1 MKSNQNPGPS
11 KRIEDLIPSWIYGDF
26 VTVVGN
32 RPAGSDLRSQF
43 PDFIEKADESEQ
55 RVGFG
60 QDILQNLLTYR
71 DFDTYKDPLVRYNI
85 LAVNG
90 EIGGGQEYEP
100 PLITSLET
108 LDINGNSV
116 PEFIILASM
125 AQGAAKEIRVSGR
138 SIEVGDPFLDID
150 EDEVMELMDG
160 RGFPRYNGVIMIDE
174 EIILYRR
181 REGNFLYGLQ
191 RGASA
196 TILLPQFATP
206 GQYVMTTPARH
217 AAGSV
222 VVNISVLFLVG
233 MLELIHKSYT
243 PNIESDRICP
253 DINRSSLLQNIKDF
267 FAAKGS
273 KLGVKAFFKMLFC
286 ENDVDVFYPGDRM
299 ITPSKS
305 TYYEGKIFRTVPVPQ
320 PFCDPEVK
328 YVLPTSAL
336 GTDYIVKN
344 YNEPNEV
351 YGRGVVDY
359 STVYPI
365 DGEDQYELFA
375 NKKYFEG
382 TIPANPC
389 TTLTRKLLNPKTAPT
404 DVVDVKVITVESTLG
419 FPDKGL
425 LFIDNEA
432 IYYGRKSLNQFFDC
446 VRGKIGVAVEHSE
459 GKKVYG
465 PYYIETQ
472 KLDPDN
478 NLLVSRSFPLG
489 LVESVDIVDPGLL
502 HSTDDY
508 VIPNG
513 PGMIDPREQALCR
526 IDEQDR
532 IIYTFRENYDDLLT
546 RQYALPVISGQT
558 GVGLVMHTT
567 RAVDGVYYDDSY
579 VFVSSSGFPEYT
591 IGPFNPRGIQIPPDL
606 LVGPGIDDS
615 WVLSIIPRHENRKA
629 NYIMDDEDGTP
640 QFVYSE
646 KGNDRIGVFVDGVRA
661 YSNVSKKSD
670 VTGKIASFEIVN
682 HGQGYKNPTVLID
695 GVAGRATA
703 SVDETTGQILSI
715 TQTLIVQYTNNP
727 PVKVT
732 SGQGA
737 AFELTFDRYG
747 RLEEVIVTN
756 KGRFYLD
763 RPQLQVVDSSGRGK
777 GAVLNCEV
785 LNGGIESVKVL
796 NTGIDYNPRTTN
808 VRAVPIG
815 TGAEIKATTEFYQ
828 FDRYAEVVNEVYYTF
843 DKGNGFLWEPVS
855 QEGGIDKT
863 IFGYVCDP
871 VELRRSTG
879 DDGTKHSP
887 LLGWAYDGNPIYGPY
902 GYKNNTDDTDGV
914 ERQQSAYVLMKD
926 RSQILPAGGGTSF
939 GSHPPSDHQYPM
951 GTFVEDYQFAP
962 YDAADIIV
970 DDELTNG
977 IKYIPLITSLDTV
990 DASGT
995 PKPEFEIHTSD
1006 DQFFILVGV
1015 RVDNECDDGSEV
1027 PQLPNNILNANNCK
1041 ICNTPEFP
1049 KELYPNGVEAYFI
1062 TIDEEGTPQFPY
1074 IIGKTFCNRPISQ
1087 VVDIIDSEGIE
1098 ALERTQIYSS
1108 MIDDETELNFDFTKV
1123 ERLRNPYLQPT
1134 KDELDLEITS
1144 VSNGSINDV
1153 LIQKALPLSTRV
1165 GDGCLFDNKGTRGS
1179 GADAKVTFVEG
1190 EPVVDSKGTLL
1201 IAKLIS
1207 HRQRINLD
1215 NTDNSGNS
1223 FVFIPT
1229 KLIYSYNPETG
1240 GRSEAIVESYN
1251 PESKVLIVQ
1260 TQTQRLIDLGDV
1272 IVDHRGND
1280 AYIEGSPQQI
1290 AEFNTPTSSGPSDVQ
1305 VRTSVPG
1312 TRTDGSSL
1320 IQGDLWWSLHSGRLY
1335 VYYTDETPNTE
1346 GLEGQWVNTHPIGV
1360 RPFPPMLPLSQGEAP
1375 YILGD
1380 GGVDKILGD
1389 DLKIIGNSES
1399 RDGDAL
1405 LFDDVPTIIT
1415 DKHIGT
1421 DAPIPTPPLFD
1432 GTDESVVI
1440 LSEYR
1445 PLNRP
1450 DGSGLRVGDLWWS
1463 PHTGIMYIYNN
1474 DDLNG
1479 IFDPLGPN
1487 ADGNRTSE
1495 WICTDPAG
1503 MVPNPDWRTDLV
1515 FYKLSTEDSN
1525 VVEQYILSEDDE
1537 ELINVLK
1544 TFDTNY
1550 DTATN
1555 YIWPDPLKLS
1565 RDIDVNIFSGGVRAI
1580 ISEKAPTEY
1589 IHYFEDGTCE
1599 NREVSEGNLWWSPL
1613 TGKLYIYYNDGNS
1626 IQWVVTNPQSS
1637 ISNEYGYDYTI
1648 PSYPGGGGPGGPGGD
1663 DGTGFPG
1670 WGGGPIINM
1679 PELETTRRL
1688 FFDNLDYF
1696 VPQDIVEFQVGAP
1709 GTDNQNETAKL
1720 LQVNYPEASGIFVRG
1735 YEDERLPLPDGT
1747 ITIDKTRALYT
1758 INTLTPHKLN
1768 IGDFVEISGSEH
1780 DEVNGLHQV
1789 VEAGTVIPAEGDVL
1803 VSSDGKIM
1811 GVDIT
1816 CPGMGYTEDFY
1827 VTFESESGFGAL
1839 GVARVDPN
1847 TGQVI
1852 EVEMINTGTGYSV
1865 NSRNVRSTEEVTID
1879 YVIEIEERGLE
1890 ISTESTGVSIY
1901 AEHVDK
1907 IQINRVAFNT
1917 DVKVNL
1923 GSELANTR
1931 FSIYVHDFY
1940 ESESGSLSYIASGDN
1955 VENAPAKIQ
1964 VTSAGTGY
1972 KSLPSI
1978 AGLYHR
1984 FIDRAVTEIELD
1996 ANNGIESVKIIS
2008 GGSRYTNPIAVFVD
2022 LEGNGCG
2029 ATAQVSKTPYSPIH
2043 VGCSD
2048 DPYSPGVTT
2057 DACGGGVITYVTVTN
2072 PGCNY
2077 INPVLVLV
2085 EADGHFIAT
2094 TKDIGKIKSFGI
2106 LDPGRK
2112 ISADRSLK
2120 PELHIETKLV
2130 VLFDDPY
2137 ATFNK
2142 GDTLY
2147 QGIETNKRSIGVVE
2161 KFDSERQIV
2170 TIMPTD
2176 VTVYDTDITTN
2187 TIGILKKDEYIYNQE
2202 GISAM
2207 VVTEGQADCR
2217 VVVNGSSEPEGRFID
2232 QTSMISEYWPV
2243 IQDSYRYQR
2252 FSYVISSPLQ
2262 EVVYDTFVEKVI
2274 HPSGFKRF
2282 ADVTIHDSSYSTF
2295 TCEEVVVVRS

>member
-32 RPAGSDLRSQF
+32 RPTGSDLRSQF
-43 PDFIEKADESEQ
+43 PNFMEKADESEQ

-90 EIGGGQEYEP
+90 EIGGGQEYET

-108 LDINGNSV
+108 IDINGNSV
-116 PEFIILASM
+116 PEFVILASM
-125 AQGAAKEIRVSGR
+125 AQGAAKELRISGR
-138 SIEVGDPFLDID
+138 SIEVGDPYLDID
-150 EDEVMELMDG
+150 EEEVMELMDG

-196 TILLPQFATP
+196 TILLPQFSTP

-253 DINRSSLLQNIKDF
+253 EINRSSLLQNIKDF

-273 KLGVKAFFKMLFC
+273 KLGVKSFFKMLFC

-305 TYYEGKIFRTVPVPQ
+305 SYYEGKIFRTVPVPQ

-328 YVLPTSAL
+328 YALPTSSL
-336 GTDYIVKN
+336 GADYVVKS
-344 YNEPNEV
+344 YNNPDEI

-359 STVYPI
+359 SSVYPI
-365 DGEDQYELFA
+365 EGEDQYELFT

-382 TIPANPC
+382 VIPANPC

-404 DVVDVKVITVESTLG
+404 DVIDVKVITVESTLG
-419 FPDKGL
+419 FPNKGM

-432 IYYGRKSLNQFFDC
+432 IFYGRKSLNQFFDC
-446 VRGKIGVAVEHSE
+446 VRGRIGVATEHGK

-465 PYYIETQ
+465 PYYVETQ

-489 LVESVDIVDPGLL
+489 LVESVDIIDPGLL

-546 RQYALPVISGQT
+546 RQYPLPIINGQT

-591 IGPFNPRGIQIPPDL
+591 IGPFNPRGVQIPPDK
-606 LVGPGIDDS
+606 LVGPGIDDN

-629 NYIMDDEDGTP
+629 NYIMDDENNVP

-661 YSNVSKKSD
+661 YSNVSKKSE
-670 VTGKIASFEIVN
+670 VTGKISSFKIVN
-682 HGQGYKNPTVLID
+682 HGQGYKNPTILID
-695 GVAGRATA
+695 GVVGRASAT
-703 SVDETTGQILSI
+703 VNRTTGQIESI
-715 TQTLIVQYTNNP
+715 LQTIIVQYTKNP
-727 PVKVT
+727 SVTVT
-732 SGQGA
+732 SGEGA

-747 RLEEVIVTN
+747 RLEEVTVTK
-756 KGRFYLD
+756 KGRYYLD
-763 RPQLQVVDSSGRGK
+763 KPQLQVVDSSGRGK

-808 VRAVPIG
+808 IRVVPIG
-815 TGAEIKATTEFYQ
+815 SGAEIKATTEFYQ
-828 FDRYAEVVNEVYYTF
+828 FDRYAEVINETYYSF
-843 DKGNGFLWEPVS
+843 DRGNGFLWEPAS
-855 QEGGIDKT
+855 QDASIDKT

-871 VELRRSTG
+871 KELRRSAD

-902 GYKNNTDDTDGV
+902 GYKNNTDDSEGV
-914 ERQQSAYVLMKD
+914 ERQQSAYVLMND

-939 GSHPPSDHQYPM
+939 GSHPPSVLDYPM

-962 YDAADIIV
+962 YEAADIIV
-970 DDELTNG
+970 DDEVTNG
-977 IKYIPLITSLDTV
+977 IKYLPSITSLDIV
-990 DASGT
+990 DVSGD

-1006 DQFFILVGV
+1006 DQFFTLVGV
-1015 RVDNECDDGSEV
+1015 RVETECDDGSDV

-1049 KELYPNGVEAYFI
+1049 IELYPDGVEAYFI

-1087 VVDIIDSEGIE
+1087 VIDAMDSERVEI
-1098 ALERTQIYSS
+1098 LEQTQTYSS
-1108 MIDDETELNFDFTKV
+1108 MIDDETELEFDFTKV
-1123 ERLRNPYLQPT
+1123 ERLRNPYLQST

-1144 VSNGSINDV
+1144 VSSGSVNEV

-1165 GDGCLFDNKGTRGS
+1165 GDGCLFDNTGTMGA

-1190 EPVVDSKGTLL
+1190 ETVVDSRGTLL
-1201 IAKLIS
+1201 IAKLVS

-1215 NTDNSGNS
+1215 NSDNLNNS

-1229 KLIYSYNPETG
+1229 KLIYTYNPITG
-1240 GRSEAIVESYN
+1240 GKSEALVESYN
-1251 PESKVLIVQ
+1251 PDSKVLIVQ

-1272 IVDHRGND
+1272 ILDHRGD
-1280 AYIEGSPQQI
+1280 EAYIEGVPQQI
-1290 AEFNTPTSSGPSDVQ
+1290 AEFNTPISLGSSDVQ
-1305 VRTSVPG
+1305 VRSGVPG
-1312 TRTDGSSL
+1312 TRTDGSKL

-1335 VYYTDETPNTE
+1335 VYYVDETPNTE
-1346 GLEGQWVNTHPIGV
+1346 GLKGQWVNTHPIGV
-1360 RPFPPMLPLSQGEAP
+1360 RPFPLA
-1375 YILGD
+1375 
-1380 GGVDKILGD
+1380 
-1389 DLKIIGNSES
+1389 
-1399 RDGDAL
+1399 
-1405 LFDDVPTIIT
+1405 T
-1415 DKHIGT
+1415 DEHIGT
-1421 DAPIPTPPLFD
+1421 DTQIQNPPQFD
-1432 GTDESVVI
+1432 GTAESAVI

-1445 PLNRP
+1445 PMNRP

-1487 ADGNRTSE
+1487 ADGNFTSE

-1503 MVPNPDWRTDLV
+1503 MVPNPDWRADFV
-1515 FYKLSTEDSN
+1515 FYRLVTEQSDQ
-1525 VVEQYILSEDDE
+1525 VEQYILNEYDDR
-1537 ELINVLK
+1537 ELIVGIRAL
-1544 TFDTNY
+1544 TQNY
-1550 DTATN
+1550 DTATDL
-1555 YIWPDPLKLS
+1555 IWPEPQKLT
-1565 RDIDVNIFSGGVRAI
+1565 RDIDGNIFSGGVRAI

-1589 IHYFEDGTCE
+1589 IQYYEDGTCE
-1599 NREVSEGNLWWSPL
+1599 TKEVSEGNLWWSPL
-1613 TGKLYIYYNDGNS
+1613 TGKLYIYYNNGNS
-1626 IQWVVTNPQSS
+1626 TQWVVTNPQSS
-1637 ISNEYGYDYTI
+1637 ISNQYGFDYTI
-1648 PSYPGGGGPGGPGGD
+1648 PGSPGGGIGGPGGEGD
-1663 DGTGFPG
+1663 IDFPG

-1679 PELETTRRL
+1679 PELVDTRRL
-1688 FFDNLDYF
+1688 FFDNLNYF
-1696 VPQDIVEFQVGAP
+1696 APQDIVEFQVGAP

-1720 LQVNYPEASGIFVRG
+1720 LQVNYSEESGIFVRG
-1735 YEDERLPLPDGT
+1735 YEDERIVLPDGT
-1747 ITIDKTRALYT
+1747 ITINKTRAMYT
-1758 INTLTPHKLN
+1758 INTSKPHKLN
-1768 IGDFVEISGSEH
+1768 VGDFVEISGSEH
-1780 DEVNGLHQV
+1780 EGVNGLQQV
-1789 VEAGTVIPAEGDVL
+1789 CEVGTAILAEGDVL
-1803 VSSDGKIM
+1803 VSDEGKII
-1811 GVDIT
+1811 GVEIT
-1816 CPGMGYTEDFY
+1816 CPGMGYKDDFY
-1827 VTFESESGFGAL
+1827 VTFTSETGYGAL

-1852 EVEMINTGTGYSV
+1852 EVEMINTGTGYFVDPQHVKS
-1865 NSRNVRSTEEVTID
+1865 SEEVEIK
-1879 YVIEIEERGLE
+1879 YVIRIEERGSE
-1890 ISTESTGVSIY
+1890 ISTESTGIPIY
-1901 AEHVDK
+1901 AENIDK
-1907 IQINRVAFNT
+1907 VLIRRVAFNSGIT
-1917 DVKVNL
+1917 ANL
-1923 GSELANTR
+1923 GNELANTR
-1931 FSIYVHDFY
+1931 FSFYVDEFY
-1940 ESESGSLSYIASGDN
+1940 ESESGNISYIASGKN
-1955 VENAPAKIQ
+1955 VENAPAKIE
-1964 VTSAGTGY
+1964 VTSSGVGY

-1978 AGLYHR
+1978 FGLYHR

-1996 ANNGIESVKIIS
+1996 ANNGIESVKVIS

-2022 LEGNGCG
+2022 LDGNGCG
-2029 ATAQVSKTPYSPIH
+2029 ATAQVRKTPYSPFY
-2043 VGCSD
+2043 VGCST
-2048 DPYSPGVTT
+2048 DPNSPGVVT
-2057 DACGGGVITYVTVTN
+2057 DTCGGGIITSITVTN

-2094 TKDIGKIKSFGI
+2094 TKDIGKIKAFGI

-2137 ATFNK
+2137 ASFNK
-2142 GDTLY
+2142 GDILY
-2147 QGIETNKRSIGVVE
+2147 QGIEANKRSIGVVE
-2161 KFDSERQIV
+2161 NFDNRRQIV
-2170 TIMPTD
+2170 TIKPTD
-2176 VTVYDTDITTN
+2176 VTVYDTSITTS
-2187 TIGILKKDEYIYNQE
+2187 TIGVSKKDEYIYNQN
-2202 GISAM
+2202 GISAV

-2217 VVVNGSSEPEGRFID
+2217 IVVNGSSEPEGRFID
-2232 QTSMISEYWPV
+2232 QTSMVSEYWPV
-2243 IQDSYRYQR
+2243 IQDSFRYQR
-2252 FSYVISSPLQ
+2252 FSYMISSPLQ

-2282 ADVTIHDSSYSTF
+2282 ADVTIHDSSQSTF
-2295 TCEEVVVVRS
+2295 RCEDVEIVQL